1 MLTFI
6 NKHEWIFKLI
16 SALTLGL
23 FLLSKLS
30 IIDLNK
36 VDYRLTMIISFSFML
51 PFLCCIVVYAS
62 KTYSVNGITTMF
74 KGIKTWTI
82 FVLFCA
88 ILVHQFSDSPIKEN
102 IFNETNKS
110 LIRFFI
116 NEVGS
121 MTLLTFFFSAFA
133 FGQVFLIKQSF
144 QDNL

>member
-1 MLTFI
+1 
-6 NKHEWIFKLI
+6 
-16 SALTLGL
+16 
-23 FLLSKLS
+23 
-30 IIDLNK
+30 
-36 VDYRLTMIISFSFML
+36 ML